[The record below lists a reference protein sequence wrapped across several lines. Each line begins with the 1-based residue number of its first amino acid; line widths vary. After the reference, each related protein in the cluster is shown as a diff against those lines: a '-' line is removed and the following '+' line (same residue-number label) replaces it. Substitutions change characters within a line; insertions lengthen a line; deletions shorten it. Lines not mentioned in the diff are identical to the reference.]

1 MDATKKKKTK
11 TRRELSRRF
20 FFFLSL
26 STPKMRKRFQ
36 KDPEN
41 GKKVWSSAGPDLS
54 KIGREGAT
62 AAEA

>member
-1 MDATKKKKTK
+1 MDATQKKKEKK
-11 TRRELSRRF
+11 NSGRF
-20 FFFLSL
+20 FFSA
-26 STPKMRKRFQ
+26 PKMRKRFQ

-41 GKKVWSSAGPDLS
+41 GKTVWSSAGPDLS